1 MLVRERPF
9 QNRTPVPFVPG
20 TKSTGYEGYN
30 RQGVRVW
37 VRGTTIFKSTEYG
50 GYGVRWVPCS
60 KGTKKGTGY
69 GNFSEYR
76 VRRVRGTKGTVLR
89 GYGKGTGYSN
99 FSENRVRRVRGT
111 KSTAS
116 HGYEIGTGYD
126 EFLEY
131 SVRRVR
137 GT

>member
-9 QNRTPVPFVPG
+9 QNRTLVPFVPD

-37 VRGTTIFKSTEYG
+37 VRGTTIFKRTEYG
-50 GYGVRWVPCS
+50 GYGVRWVPYS

-111 KSTAS
+111 KDTVFQ
-116 HGYEIGTGYD
+116 GNKQGTGYGQLY
-126 EFLEY
+126 E
-131 SVRRVR
+131 
-137 GT
+137 